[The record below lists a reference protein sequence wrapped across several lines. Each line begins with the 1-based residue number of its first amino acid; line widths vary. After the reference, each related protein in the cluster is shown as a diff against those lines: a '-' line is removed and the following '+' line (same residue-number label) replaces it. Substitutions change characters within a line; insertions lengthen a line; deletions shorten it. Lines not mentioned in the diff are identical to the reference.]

1 MVLAVLACW
10 PAGRGISDAMAPLL
24 LCQDAGL
31 VGERG
36 CGAGPVAPDLYP
48 GLSKRPVC
56 PAGEAQFSD
65 LSVPGGIA
73 LVLAVAEGQA
83 CALGQQVRPPGR
95 GLPQLGDRGGSGSA
109 VSGLL
114 GAGCVASPA
123 ACVI

>member
-1 MVLAVLACW
+1 
-10 PAGRGISDAMAPLL
+10 MAPL

-36 CGAGPVAPDLYP
+36 CGAGPLAPDLDP
-48 GLSKRPVC
+48 GLNERPVC

-65 LSVPGGIA
+65 LPVPGGIA

-83 CALGQQVRPPGR
+83 CALGQQVRLPGR